1 MPTPSPPCGGRTLA
15 KSVNW
20 TARLPRAS
28 LRGVAGATRPIRA
41 VLISSDESSDES
53 SEEPNDD
60 SPWIDDPTAR
70 RGATLVEFAGRAVEE
85 ARVLQEEVVE
95 VRSDRAAGRPFIGGD
110 NGATLTVTPSASWYS
125 YPTARPGQLSTS
137 LAADDG
143 RFGVVLCLD
152 AMGRYPEPLPLMMEL
167 NRIMAPGG
175 QLFLVAPLIVPEPA
189 MGSSI
194 GAADRRRYG
203 LNYLLDMAALKIDY
217 LEPVDHSSGYAVI
230 AHKPVGGPGLRRR
243 RSDRA

>member
-1 MPTPSPPCGGRTLA
+1 M
-15 KSVNW
+15 NW
-20 TARLPRAS
+20 TSRLPRAS

-41 VLISSDESSDES
+41 VLVSNDTANDETNDETN
-53 SEEPNDD
+53 ND
-60 SPWIDDPTAR
+60 PPQIDDPTTR
-70 RGATLVEFAGRAVEE
+70 RGATPAEFARRAIEE
-85 ARVLQEEVVE
+85 ARLQQVDLAE

-125 YPTARPGQLSTS
+125 YPSARPGQISTS

-143 RFGVVLCLD
+143 RYGVVLCLD
-152 AMGRYPEPLPLMMEL
+152 AMERYPEPLPLMMEL
-167 NRIMAPGG
+167 DRILAPGG

-194 GAADRRRYG
+194 GASDRRRYG
-203 LNYLLDMAALKIDY
+203 LNYLLDMAALKIGY
-217 LEPVDHSSGYAVI
+217 LEPVDRSSGYAVI
-230 AHKPVGGPGLRRR
+230 ARKPVDGPPQRRR